1 MCGKAAHVIAEDSSA
16 LPLISSKFATRLSVP
31 LRAAVQV
38 TMRPGSKAE
47 IEQFFEP
54 AFLCVIPMP

>member
-1 MCGKAAHVIAEDSSA
+1 
-16 LPLISSKFATRLSVP
+16 LSVP

-54 AFLCVIPMP
+54 TLGRF

>member
-1 MCGKAAHVIAEDSSA
+1 
-16 LPLISSKFATRLSVP
+16 
-31 LRAAVQV
+31 LRATVQV

-54 AFLCVIPMP
+54 ALGLF